1 MANTTI
7 GNNFTIEG
15 EITSEDNIVVQGTVK
30 GKVETTQPIFV
41 ENSATIEADLSADSV
56 EISGKVTGNISA
68 KARVEL
74 KSDSKMIGDIQAPRI
89 LIADGA
95 LFKGNIDMDV

>member
-1 MANTTI
+1 MISSN
-7 GNNFTIEG
+7 
-15 EITSEDNIVVQGTVK
+15 
-30 GKVETTQPIFV
+30 
-41 ENSATIEADLSADSV
+41 ADSV

-74 KSDSKMIGDIQAPRI
+74 KSDAKMIGDIQAPRI

-95 LFKGNIDMDV
+95 LETIDVLDPAVPVKPPLFKKFRFNVEVVADDVGVRVPVCVVARELLALSTLR

>member
-30 GKVETTQPIFV
+30 GRLKRR
-41 ENSATIEADLSADSV
+41 NLSSSK
-56 EISGKVTGNISA
+56 IQ
-68 KARVEL
+68 RQL
-74 KSDSKMIGDIQAPRI
+74 KPT
-89 LIADGA
+89 
-95 LFKGNIDMDV
+95 